1 MSDHIQTPTNPSQN
15 ERENNTASDPLN
27 GLFELSQFRRISLA
41 RKDFLYQEGSLPRFL
56 FHLVS
61 GKVKGTRTHEDG
73 KEYITDLYSIGDYV
87 GYAAII
93 ADIPYAES
101 AIALVDSEFI
111 CIPRD
116 QFESLLIRDM
126 DVAQQFIRIISRNMK
141 DKEERL
147 LNLAYGSLRK
157 RVAKALMDFH
167 DKFPNMRASHTL
179 GVTRED
185 IARYVGTATE
195 SLIRTLSDFKSEKL
209 IEVVDGKI
217 HILEPEKLRHLLYW
231 SFIGFVSLHK
241 LI

>member
-1 MSDHIQTPTNPSQN
+1 MTDHLRPSSDRNPAHRQ
-15 ERENNTASDPLN
+15 NNTAFDPAN
-27 GLFELSQFRRISLA
+27 GLFDLSQFERISLL
-41 RKDFLYQEGSLPRFL
+41 KKEFLYREGEAPRFL
-56 FHLVS
+56 YHLVN
-61 GKVKGTRTHEDG
+61 GKVKGTRLHEDG
-73 KEYITDLYSIGDYV
+73 KEYITDLYSIGDYI
-87 GYAAII
+87 GYSAII
-93 ADIPYAES
+93 EGTTYGDS
-101 AIALVDSEFI
+101 AVALVDSEII

-126 DVAQQFIRIISRNMK
+126 NVAQQFIRIISRNMK

-167 DKFPNMRASHTL
+167 DKYPKMRASHTI

-195 SLIRTLSDFKSEKL
+195 SLIRTLSDFKTEKL

-217 HILEPEKLRHLLYW
+217 HILEPEKLRHLLY
-231 SFIGFVSLHK
+231 
-241 LI
+241 